1 MRDWVSVGGDGAL
14 TDAKA
19 IKVATMIAER
29 ADRIAADVLREIELR
44 CDGRP
49 EFTAIMLHAVER
61 RIMEMRH
68 VAQRKAAGI

>member
-1 MRDWVSVGGDGAL
+1 MSG
-14 TDAKA
+14 TKP

-49 EFTAIMLHAVER
+49 EFAAIMLHAVER

-68 VAQRKAAGI
+68 AAQRKAAGV